1 MDIFFRIKSKKCQFA
16 LSFLSAIIYQA
27 GFEIIMSSCSFT
39 VYFLSYI
46 HYEQTWVD
54 MNYGNLMRPVVLL
67 FLAFFAPLS
76 GTMEHFC
83 GPRISIIVSAIV
95 VEIGFASL
103 FFQRNLWIFYLL
115 TLLLGIGSG
124 LSTNVLIKNSCSFY
138 PRKKGLINAIIS
150 SLGSLFGAAYALL
163 GEKVINPQREL
174 VIDNIKAPYYR
185 EEIAEKSRIFF
196 LFAMFIIPTST
207 IFSAFFLY
215 RYDPKYDANADIQQK
230 FLGKGDRPTP
240 KGSSLRPGANNGVKK
255 VIKSFRFWR
264 NILIVG
270 AMPFMIWFESATSR
284 PFSVMIGVK
293 GEIIGIL
300 SGTMSILG
308 CITNPIWAFCVDKF
322 GFRPI
327 MIIIS
332 ILTISMSVFFYI
344 FMDNPFYY
352 VIGLY
357 VSSTLRGGVICSLIP
372 HMMEVFGMRYFLTLG
387 GLGRLFTQ
395 LFSFGAAGVSIV
407 ISIFRKGK
415 DELLLPYKIVS
426 LVAAGFAA
434 FGLILTFFENDEKF
448 NYEDDDENEKI
459 EKINDD
465 DEEQVGDRKVLGGEI
480 GEEEE

>member
-54 MNYGNLMRPVVLL
+54 MNYGNLMRPIVLL

-83 GPRISIIVSAIV
+83 GPRISIIVSSIV

-124 LSTNVLIKNSCSFY
+124 LSTHVLIKNACSFY
-138 PRKKGLINAIIS
+138 PSKKGLINAIIS

-196 LFAMFIIPTST
+196 LFAMFIIPAST

-215 RYDPKYDANADIQQK
+215 RYDPKFDDIQQK
-230 FLGKGDRPTP
+230 FLGKDTKETP
-240 KGSSLRPGANNGVKK
+240 KGNNLNSGAKNGMKK
-255 VIKSFRFWR
+255 VLKSFRFWR

-284 PFSVMIGVK
+284 PFSVMIGVE
-293 GEIIGIL
+293 GQIIGIL
-300 SGTMSILG
+300 SGSMSILG

-327 MIIIS
+327 MVIIS
-332 ILTISMSVFFYI
+332 FLTILLSVFFFI
-344 FMDNPFYY
+344 FMDDRVFY

-357 VSSTLRGGVICSLIP
+357 ISSTLRGGVVSSLIP

-395 LFSFGAAGVSIV
+395 LFSFGAAVVSII

-415 DELLLPYKIVS
+415 DELLQPYRIVS
-426 LVAAGFAA
+426 LVAVGFAA

-448 NYEDDDENEKI
+448 NYEDDEEEKI
-459 EKINDD
+459 KKINDD
-465 DEEQVGDRKVLGGEI
+465 DEEQGENRKVLGGEI